1 MKQAGQTSKVRL
13 QVQKHQSLFNFE
25 GFVDFVD
32 TDGDQLNLQ
41 TVANGKETCPTER
54 RQYGGIAQLGERLLC
69 KQEVNGSIPF
79 ISTSRLSLR
88 RIPKWEQAKRPSG
101 CFDRLTA

>member
-32 TDGDQLNLQ
+32 TDGGQLNLQ

-79 ISTSRLSLR
+79 ISTTGRGNKNRVRNNGLIAQPVR
-88 RIPKWEQAKRPSG
+88 AH
-101 CFDRLTA
+101 A

>member
-1 MKQAGQTSKVRL
+1 MADGKKRVPLNAA
-13 QVQKHQSLFNFE
+13 KH
-25 GFVDFVD
+25 
-32 TDGDQLNLQ
+32 
-41 TVANGKETCPTER
+41 
-54 RQYGGIAQLGERLLC
+54 GGIAQLGERLLC

-101 CFDRLTA
+101 CFDRLTAQREDERDSVLTSSRKGEQGEG